1 MRFSWRRHLVF
12 PSLVLLGI
20 FFLSASGGTGSSN
33 AKGMG
38 YHEVTFYVA

>member
-1 MRFSWRRHLVF
+1 M
-12 PSLVLLGI
+12 GI
-20 FFLSASGGTGSSN
+20 FILSASGGSGNPS